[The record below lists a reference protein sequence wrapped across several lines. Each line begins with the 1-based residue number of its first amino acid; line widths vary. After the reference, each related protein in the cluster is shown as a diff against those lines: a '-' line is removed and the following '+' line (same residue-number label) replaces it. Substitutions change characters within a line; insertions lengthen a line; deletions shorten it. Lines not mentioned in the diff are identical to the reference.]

1 MSADVLAQLAA
12 SLSDR
17 YEIAREIGRG
27 GMATVFLARDVK
39 HDRNVAHMVLVP
51 ELGAVL
57 GAERFL
63 AEIKVTANLQHPNLL
78 PLFDS
83 GEAGGL
89 LFYVMP
95 FVEGESLRVRLDR
108 EKQLPVDEAV
118 RITVSIANALDYAH
132 SHGVIH
138 RDLKPENILMQAGQ
152 PVIAD
157 FGIALAVSKA
167 GGARITQTGLSLGT
181 PQYMSPEQATGDRVI
196 DGRSDIYSL
205 AAMTYEMLAGEPAH
219 SGSTA
224 QAIIA
229 RLLTERPRSLR
240 TTRSAIP
247 EQVEA
252 AIEKALE
259 KLPADRFSTAR
270 EFAEALLGRSSISG
284 SGTAARTQA
293 MHARTA
299 GGWTSRLRDPLTFTL
314 GVVATGATVAAL
326 LLARRVG
333 SEQTAAQHAIRFVV
347 AATDSVQPEPT
358 LSPWPAA
365 ISPDGS
371 KIVYKGLRDG
381 KSMLYLLRTDRLEPR
396 AIPGTENAYEPS
408 FSPDGEWV
416 VFGETGVEKKVRL
429 DGSAPVKIS
438 EGGGSNGV
446 DWTSRDE
453 LILGAQEKTH
463 GLSRVSVA
471 GGELV
476 PVTRVDSTK
485 GVMDHLWPVTTP
497 DARYVVFSIWRGAQ
511 ASAELAI
518 ASLAD
523 GAVTPLGIKALRP
536 LAILDGTLVYMK
548 MDGSVLA
555 VPIDVSRKRIA
566 GNPVSVHDPVQV
578 NPGNNGNSG
587 IYVSRQGALVT
598 VRGSST
604 GQLAWLGRDGVLRT
618 IIPDVRY
625 FSQPR
630 LSPDGH
636 RIAVLVYGS
645 DATKADVWMLDLGNA
660 TLSRLTSLETVNG
673 FEWTRDG
680 SALTVSS
687 TDTSGR
693 SAIWLQPAGNA
704 AAPTRLAELNELVLS
719 GMRAPDGSALLTSAL
734 HNNTWA
740 VMRVPLSGE
749 GAGKPSVLVDAK
761 GTDWGP
767 RFSPDGRWIAITSDE
782 SSRSEVYLRSYPDPV
797 ARVQVT
803 DAGGGSPVWA
813 ADGKSIYYHGSDN
826 IVQAR
831 LEFTPSAHVVSRDVA
846 FRNVKD
852 FDEANRGFAGY
863 DITADGS
870 KAVVIRPTS
879 SAFQLVASP
888 NWLVEFRQRMAEA
901 TKKP

>member
-1 MSADVLAQLAA
+1 MSADLLAQLAS
-12 SLSDR
+12 SLNDR

-39 HDRNVAHMVLVP
+39 HDRNVALKVLDP

-252 AIEKALE
+252 AVEKALE
-259 KLPADRFSTAR
+259 KLPADRFGTAR

-299 GGWTSRLRDPLTFTL
+299 GGWTSRLRDPLTVTL
-314 GVVATGATVAAL
+314 GVVAVGATTAAL
-326 LLARRVG
+326 LLARRATGTVMP
-333 SEQTAAQHAIRFVV
+333 EHAIRFVV
-347 AATDSVQPEPT
+347 AATDSVQPDQS
-358 LSPWPAA
+358 LFPWPAA

-371 KIVYKGLRDG
+371 TIVFKGKRDG
-381 KSMLYLLRTDRLEPR
+381 KAMLYQLRTDRIEPR
-396 AIPGTENAYEPS
+396 PIPGTENGFQPT
-408 FSPDGEWV
+408 FSPDGQWLAFE
-416 VFGETGVEKKVRL
+416 ETGVEKRVRL
-429 DGSAPVKIS
+429 DGSAPLKIS
-438 EGGGSNGV
+438 EGGSANGA
-446 DWTSRDE
+446 DWTVRDE
-453 LILGAQEKTH
+453 LILGAQNKSH
-463 GLSRVSVA
+463 GLLKVSVA
-471 GGELV
+471 GGDLV
-476 PVTRVDSTK
+476 PVTHPDTTK
-485 GVMDHLWPVTTP
+485 GLVDHLWPIASA
-497 DARYVVFSIWRGAQ
+497 DGKSVVFTIWRGAQ
-511 ASAELAI
+511 TSAELAI
-518 ASLAD
+518 AQIAN
-523 GAVTPLGIKALRP
+523 GTVTPLGIKALRP
-536 LAILDGTLVYMK
+536 LAILDGALMYVK
-548 MDGSVLA
+548 MDGSVMA
-555 VPIDVSRKRIA
+555 VPLDVPGKRVT
-566 GNPVSVHDPVQV
+566 GTPVSVHEPVQV
-578 NPGNNGNSG
+578 SAGNNGNSG
-587 IYVSRQGALVT
+587 IFVSRGGALVT
-598 VRGSST
+598 VRGSTT
-604 GQLAWLGRDGVLRT
+604 GQLAWLGRDGSIRAIVPESR
-618 IIPDVRY
+618 V
-625 FSQPR
+625 FNNPR
-630 LSPDGH
+630 LSPDGR
-636 RIAVLVYGS
+636 RIAVVSVSS
-645 DATKADVWMLDLGNA
+645 DNVKSDVWMLDLASA
-660 TLSRLTSLETVNG
+660 TLSRFTTLETVNG
-673 FEWTRDG
+673 FDWMRDG
-680 SALTVSS
+680 SGLVVTS
-687 TDTSGR
+687 TDAATR
-693 SAIWLQPAGNA
+693 FAVWMQPVGGAV
-704 AAPTRLAELNELVLS
+704 APTKLAELNELTTS
-719 GMRAPDGSALLTSAL
+719 AARAPDGGLLTSVL

-740 VMRVPLSGE
+740 VMRLPVGTA
-749 GAGKPSVLVDAK
+749 GARGAPSVFVDTK

-767 RFSPDGRWIAITSDE
+767 RFSPDGRWVAITSDE
-782 SSRSEVYLRSYPDPV
+782 SGRTEVYIRSYPDPST
-797 ARVQVT
+797 RLQVT

-813 ADGKSIYYHGSDN
+813 ADGKGLYYHAGAN
-826 IVQAR
+826 IMQAR
-831 LEFTPSAHVVSRDVA
+831 LEFTPAPRVVTRDVV
-846 FRNVKD
+846 FRNVND
-852 FDEANRGFAGY
+852 YEQPDLGFAAF

-870 KAVVIRPTS
+870 KAVVVKPS
-879 SAFQLVASP
+879 SSTFQLVASP